1 MTYVCLFAC
10 AAPDLPPS
18 LSLQLTSLATPP
30 PPTKVSCLDAEM
42 ADGEGTTALRRG
54 GVLDSVMRTAG
65 LVGLVGALA
74 MQVRQL
80 VH

>member
-1 MTYVCLFAC
+1 
-10 AAPDLPPS
+10 
-18 LSLQLTSLATPP
+18 
-30 PPTKVSCLDAEM
+30 M